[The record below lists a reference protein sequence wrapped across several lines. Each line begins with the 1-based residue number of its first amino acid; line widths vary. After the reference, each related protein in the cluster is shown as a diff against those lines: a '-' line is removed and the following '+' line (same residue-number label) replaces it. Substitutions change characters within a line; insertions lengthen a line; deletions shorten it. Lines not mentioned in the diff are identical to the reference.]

1 MRIKRPLLLL
11 AGAASLGGCDAAT
24 DIAGDAFEGELR
36 NSVTA
41 QCEQVAEGASIAG
54 PRISQ
59 VCECVADTY
68 IEDSDLTL
76 EDISQERVT
85 SIVNDCAAS
94 TDPDLETNQTTP
106 AEEAGG

>member
-1 MRIKRPLLLL
+1 MKLPIVLLVL
-11 AGAASLGGCDAAT
+11 GTVSLSGCDAAS
-24 DIAGDAFEGELR
+24 DIAGDALEGELR
-36 NSVTA
+36 NAVTA
-41 QCEQVAEGASIAG
+41 QCQQVAENASIAA

-68 IEDSDLTL
+68 IEDPDLTL
-76 EDISQERVT
+76 DDISRERVT

-94 TDPDLETNQTTP
+94 TDPDLETIESIP

>member
-1 MRIKRPLLLL
+1 MKERVLLLL
-11 AGAASLGGCDAAT
+11 GAVSLGGCDAAT

-36 NSVTA
+36 NTVTA

-68 IEDSDLTL
+68 IEVPDLSL
-76 EDISQERVT
+76 DDISQERVT

>member
-1 MRIKRPLLLL
+1 MYRHVLLLL
-11 AGAASLGGCDAAT
+11 GTVSLGGCDAAT

-36 NSVTA
+36 NAATA
-41 QCEQVAEGASIAG
+41 QCLQVAENASIAG

-68 IEDSDLTL
+68 IEDPDLTL
-76 EDISQERVT
+76 EDMSQDRVT

-94 TDPDLETNQTTP
+94 TDPDLETNQSTP